1 MFLLVKNQRFVRKE
15 RLNHIYMLLS
25 VSHPHWMMVSGP
37 LFQGGGK
44 FIIKK
49 QIPLISHKHIV
60 PIILVLLFA
69 ANSLCRQSYQLADG
83 LRPQLHGEYDLHKI
97 RKTLDWVNSPDR
109 KLILHPSPCNDDGKR
124 YKRPHTSQAT
134 TFPVF
139 QQKKAFPIMMTID
152 LMTSITRQMKHN
164 LKSSI
169 KKLCV
174 NWDPPIQL
182 HIRVQFMWHE
192 LKLKAKI

>member
-1 MFLLVKNQRFVRKE
+1 
-15 RLNHIYMLLS
+15 
-25 VSHPHWMMVSGP
+25 MMVSGP

-139 QQKKAFPIMMTID
+139 QQKKSLPDNDDDRLDDISNASNEAQLEELNKEIVRELGPAHPIYVT
-152 LMTSITRQMKHN
+152 
-164 LKSSI
+164 
-169 KKLCV
+169 
-174 NWDPPIQL
+174 
-182 HIRVQFMWHE
+182 
-192 LKLKAKI
+192 